1 MDLSLH
7 LVEGLGVDL
16 RRLFN
21 GERAF
26 IALFHLLVVHLLV
39 ASEFIPILVD
49 SQCCH
54 SRILVNPLRELR
66 HQSIRDLVELW
77 MADMNS
83 VQRGHLDDMFRWM
96 VIC

>member
-16 RRLFN
+16 RRMFN

-26 IALFHLLVVHLLV
+26 IALFHLLV

-77 MADMNS
+77 MADMNA